1 LIKFLVKGSAILDNI
16 LGIRIKSLRQKAN
29 MTQIELSQKL
39 NVSNTTLSQYENGIR
54 IPSDDIKL
62 KIADYFDV
70 SVDYLLGNSS
80 NKKIKTAPNEERP
93 ISQEKQNLLKLAENL
108 DIEEL
113 KKVLEY
119 AELIKLRRNL

>member
-1 LIKFLVKGSAILDNI
+1 MNNT
-16 LGIRIKSLRQKAN
+16 LGIRIKNLRQKAN
-29 MTQIELSQKL
+29 MTQLELSQKL

-80 NKKIKTAPNEERP
+80 NKKIKTDPNEERP
-93 ISQEKQNLLKLAENL
+93 LPIEKRGVLNLIADMSES
-108 DIEEL
+108 DYEEL
-113 KKVLEY
+113 MNY
-119 AELIKLRRNL
+119 AKYIISKRNS